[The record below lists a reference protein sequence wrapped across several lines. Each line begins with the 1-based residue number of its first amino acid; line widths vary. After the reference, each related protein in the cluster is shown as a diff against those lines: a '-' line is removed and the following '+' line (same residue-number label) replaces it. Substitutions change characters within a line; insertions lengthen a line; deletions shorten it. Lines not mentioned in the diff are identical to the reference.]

1 MQTSRLDLEP
11 EISAFGAQP
20 FATQGNESC
29 APTGAAG
36 WSRKAEHG
44 EGS

>member
-1 MQTSRLDLEP
+1 MQTCRRELNP
-11 EISAFGAQP
+11 KVWAFGAQP
-20 FATQGNESC
+20 FATQGKESC